1 MPQQSIA
8 AVTYLQLLVPEV
20 FAAIAHSDLRHCDI
34 ISFRFL
40 ITDAWISSISFHI
53 SSKLLRSL
61 PFPHFSYPW

>member
-40 ITDAWISSISFHI
+40 ITDA
-53 SSKLLRSL
+53 
-61 PFPHFSYPW
+61 